1 MSKLLLETGTVA
13 STLVPFRK
21 GCISSNQSHVS
32 LFQRHSST
40 KHLVRQFSVIRTYPS
55 PSQTHRGPI
64 THFAPGPPAAF
75 SHIPKT
81 TGDSNCY
88 YHATLT
94 GVQKIPGEQKS
105 NSIAYVS
112 KCMREG
118 GWNSIFRSVASN
130 ICNRKIPLLEVA
142 TLYCHQI

>member
-1 MSKLLLETGTVA
+1 MLKLLLETGTVA
-13 STLVPFRK
+13 STLVSFRK
-21 GCISSNQSHVS
+21 GCISSNQSHVL
-32 LFQRHSST
+32 LFQRHKATRATIQRHS
-40 KHLVRQFSVIRTYPS
+40 HI
-55 PSQTHRGPI
+55 PI
-64 THFAPGPPAAF
+64 TISNSPRTDNSLCTWSPAAF

-130 ICNRKIPLLEVA
+130 ICDRKIPLLEVA
-142 TLYCHQI
+142 MLYCHQI